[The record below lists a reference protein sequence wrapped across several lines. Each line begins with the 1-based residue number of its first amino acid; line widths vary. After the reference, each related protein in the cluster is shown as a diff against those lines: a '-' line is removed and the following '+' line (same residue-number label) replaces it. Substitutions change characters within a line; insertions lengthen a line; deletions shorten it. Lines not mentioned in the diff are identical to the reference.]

1 MPVEKQ
7 DSNIVGLFKAREVDY
22 GVIPA
27 NAAWQTRSPTAMDDM
42 GGEFTK
48 TDGRVF
54 SPSRQRRK
62 GSVVDMDA
70 NGGFSEFLAWD
81 NLWATEFE
89 EFFFA
94 RERHPGAAF
103 EMGPH
108 ASPKTFTI
116 STVDSIATVA
126 GGHGFVNTQGPFQ
139 VTAATTLPTGLT
151 ANTNY
156 WVIVLSPTTFQFAAS
171 YQDALDGDE
180 VTVTTTGTGTLT
192 IAQVNAIVASDN
204 SITVRDATGIAN
216 GTILQLSGF
225 TNSANNGTKAVT
237 AVSGPKI
244 TLSGMADEASPPET
258 ATVQVVGHK
267 FASGDLAMSV
277 AVVGGKT
284 QSFTLTATA
293 GSFSAF
299 NLVPGSWVYIGGDAA
314 GTFFESGGERLGGY
328 ARIGVNGVSANGK
341 SVTFDKATFA
351 PEANAGTGKTIEVF
365 FSDVIKNEAD
375 PDDII
380 RFSST
385 IERTL
390 GRDDDGIQS
399 EFLTGCVANEL
410 TINGEL
416 ASEITVD
423 MGYIAQK
430 TGTRTGA
437 EGPLSRRVGNTILS
451 AFTDTAYNTT
461 SNMYRIRLGLID
473 PADMAPSPLFARLQ
487 SWSMTINNNVSA
499 AKAQGVLGGF
509 DVNVGNFDV
518 DGELS
523 AYFSTVD
530 AIHAVKCNWDVTLD
544 MIIAKQNRG
553 LYIDIPLIGLGGGMP
568 DIQMDQAI
576 MLPLEAAAAE
586 SPFGHTA
593 LIGRFGYLPDA
604 AMPDQDC

>member
-7 DSNIVGLFKAREVDY
+7 DSNIVGLFKVREADY
-22 GVIPA
+22 GITPT

-70 NGGFSEFLAWD
+70 NGGFTEFFAFD
-81 NLWATEFE
+81 NLFDEQVE
-89 EFFFA
+89 DFFFA
-94 RERHPGAAF
+94 RVRYAGMNAI
-103 EMGPH
+103 MGPH
-108 ASPKTFTI
+108 AAPQTFTI
-116 STVDSIATVA
+116 NPADSIATVT
-126 GGHGFVNTQGPFQ
+126 GGHGFEDTQGPFQ

-151 ANTNY
+151 AATDY
-156 WVIVLSPTTFQFAAS
+156 WVVVLSPTTFQFASS
-171 YQDALDGDE
+171 YANAVAGTPVLVTTAGTGAL
-180 VTVTTTGTGTLT
+180 TVTQVDAVVGNVLT
-192 IAQVNAIVASDN
+192 VRNSAGAIVGS
-204 SITVRDATGIAN
+204 
-216 GTILQLSGF
+216 LLELSGF
-225 TNSANNGTKAVT
+225 TNAANNGFKTVT
-237 AVSGPKI
+237 AVAGSKI
-244 TLSGMADEASPPET
+244 TLAGMVNEAAPP
-258 ATVQVVGHK
+258 ARAAAKTVGQK
-267 FASGDLAMSV
+267 FAAGDLAMAINTVS
-277 AVVGGKT
+277 GNT

-293 GSFSAF
+293 GSFLPF

-314 GTFFESGGERLGGY
+314 NSFFEDAGERVGGY
-328 ARIGVNGVSANGK
+328 ARIGVNGISATGK
-341 SVTFDKATFA
+341 VITFDKAAFTPKA
-351 PEANAGTGKTIEVF
+351 SAGAGKSVEVY

-375 PDDII
+375 PDDIV

-390 GRDDDGIQS
+390 GRDDNGIQS

-410 TINGEL
+410 AIEGAL
-416 ASEITVD
+416 ASEITAG
-423 MGYIAQK
+423 MGYVAQK
-430 TGTRTGA
+430 TGTRTGT
-437 EGPLSRRVGNTILS
+437 EGPLSRRVGNTILP
-451 AFTDTAYNTT
+451 AFTDSAYNTT
-461 SNMYRIRLGLID
+461 SNLYRIRLGLID
-473 PADMAPSPLFARLQ
+473 PENMAPTAMFARLE
-487 SWSMTINNNVSA
+487 SWSLTINNNVSS

-518 DGELS
+518 DGELN

-544 MIIAKQNRG
+544 AILAKNNQG
-553 LYIDIPLIGLGGGMP
+553 VYYDIPLIGLGGGMLS
-568 DIQMDQAI
+568 IEMDQAI

-593 LIGRFGYLPDA
+593 LMGRFSYLPDV